1 MTENTFYKV
10 TFYSSSQ
17 ENFFRNYENAAAF
30 LLESY
35 FDDSEFTDEET
46 IMDINNEVADTG
58 AIDGYGCIE
67 ECWFDD

>member
-1 MTENTFYKV
+1 MNDTFYKV
-10 TFYSSSQ
+10 KFDNSDQ
-17 ENFFRNYENAAAF
+17 EVFFKDYANAAAF

-35 FDDSEFTDEET
+35 FDDSEIMDEES
-46 IMDINNEVADTG
+46 IMAINNEVADSE